1 MLVLC
6 NQAGTSVGHK
16 VEDTQRDMNNPA
28 LCHVKFKYL
37 SFT

>member
-16 VEDTQRDMNNPA
+16 VEDTPRVMKNPA
-28 LCHVKFKYL
+28 LYHVKFKYL